1 MSPSTPSL
9 LESVLSLPEADRLAI
24 AEALL
29 SSLPED
35 SPDLDEEAFIKELQ
49 RRSEEMKNDPSAGI
63 PWSEL
68 RKQR

>member
-1 MSPSTPSL
+1 MSPSTSSL
-9 LESVLSLPEADRLAI
+9 LESVLSLPEPDRLAI

-29 SSLPED
+29 FSLPED
-35 SPDLDEEAFIKELQ
+35 SPDLDEEAFIKEMQ